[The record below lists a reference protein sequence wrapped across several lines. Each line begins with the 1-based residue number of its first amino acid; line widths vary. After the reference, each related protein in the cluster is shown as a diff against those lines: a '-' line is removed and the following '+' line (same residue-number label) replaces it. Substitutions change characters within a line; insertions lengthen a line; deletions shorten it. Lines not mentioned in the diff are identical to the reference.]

1 MDILME
7 IPGVDDNENNINIR
21 MSDGANLLVNEIKYD
36 SSNKKVN
43 FKYSVYDLKEYFN
56 DNEYVLNNDGTWTGK
71 EDQSL
76 TLKSVYK
83 NIDDSQKENK
93 EVVYKTLEQP
103 REEVVENVEVKNN
116 NNSTQEVVDTKNN
129 KPEENYDYREH
140 DPSWKKG
147 NGDWYYFDDKD
158 RKVTSG
164 WIQNNGKWYYFD
176 ENGVMQKN
184 ALVIEHGCE
193 FYIDENGEL
202 INSNDNNNEKY
213 LKDKSKEDHQ
223 DNKVIYRR
231 KQNNEE
237 NKDKESKAEEEENN
251 KKNEEDYDNIDSQNT
266 ASNEVEDKEKDNDKE
281 D

>member
-1 MDILME
+1 ME

-71 EDQSL
+71 EDKSL

-93 EVVYKTLEQP
+93 EVVYKTVEQP

-129 KPEENYDYREH
+129 KPEENYD
-140 DPSWKKG
+140 
-147 NGDWYYFDDKD
+147 
-158 RKVTSG
+158 
-164 WIQNNGKWYYFD
+164 
-176 ENGVMQKN
+176 
-184 ALVIEHGCE
+184 
-193 FYIDENGEL
+193 
-202 INSNDNNNEKY
+202 
-213 LKDKSKEDHQ
+213 
-223 DNKVIYRR
+223 
-231 KQNNEE
+231 
-237 NKDKESKAEEEENN
+237 
-251 KKNEEDYDNIDSQNT
+251 
-266 ASNEVEDKEKDNDKE
+266 
-281 D
+281 

>member
-1 MDILME
+1 ME